1 MNAVT
6 GTCAPA
12 NRAWDMENV
21 SQRSSVNT
29 AIIVRKTFSVKIL
42 VNAFNL
48 AAARFFTAS
57 NLVFGS
63 GRFA

>member
-1 MNAVT
+1 
-6 GTCAPA
+6 
-12 NRAWDMENV
+12 MENV